1 MSKPKRSWHSRA
13 VEALPGSSLPELQK
27 LSQRL
32 ILELAH
38 AGLRIAVAESCS
50 AGALANSLAKA
61 EGAGDVLF
69 GGFVT
74 YLPEAKT
81 RMLGVPPELIE
92 IHSAVSL
99 PVARAMTEGA
109 LAKTSAELVLA
120 ITGVTGPVADDRG
133 NPRGRVYIAAATRS
147 GDGID
152 CHCEFGAFP
161 PAVLLDAA
169 LRTALSLGLDALESR
184 LVGEGR
190 GQRR

>member
-1 MSKPKRSWHSRA
+1 MGKRSWRSRA
-13 VEALPGSSLPELQK
+13 VEALPGSGLPELQE

-32 ILELAH
+32 VVELAH
-38 AGLRIAVAESCS
+38 AGLRVAVAESCS

-81 RMLGVPPELIE
+81 RMLGVPAKLIE
-92 IHSAVSL
+92 THSAVSR
-99 PVARAMTEGA
+99 PVARAMAEGA
-109 LAKTSAELVLA
+109 LAKTTADLALA
-120 ITGVTGPVADDRG
+120 ITGVTGPVPDDRG
-133 NPRGRVYIAAATRS
+133 NPRGRVYIAVVTRS

-161 PAVLLDAA
+161 PAVLLDSA
-169 LRTALSLGLDALESR
+169 LRTVLSLGLDALKTC
-184 LVGEGR
+184 LVREGLD
-190 GQRR
+190 